1 MPWADLV
8 WYLYVFV
15 DVFQKIDVIE
25 EVVMMVSSGARPAMN
40 ARRCAVLGRSKWYL
54 QSTFQWN
61 QLLLPSVIQTLALI
75 LILALG
81 LSEAVISDD
90 LIVNTSKG
98 KIRGV
103 TLKSATNKWVVFKI
117 NRAIKQEI
125 FFYFRTC
132 YLIQLMQFSACIW
145 ALDLIQIVTV

>member
-1 MPWADLV
+1 MV

-103 TLKSATNKWVVFKI
+103 TLKSATNK
-117 NRAIKQEI
+117 
-125 FFYFRTC
+125 
-132 YLIQLMQFSACIW
+132 
-145 ALDLIQIVTV
+145 